1 MASATQDLEGFVR
14 EALRHA
20 SRETVE
26 RTLLDAG
33 WPEHQ
38 VRNALAAYAQSEF
51 PIPVPRPRPY
61 LSAREAF
68 LFLVLFTTLYLSAF
82 HLGRM
87 LFEFIN
93 EAFPD
98 AAVQQWGTS
107 PMDRLRW
114 SFASLVIAFPVFLF
128 VSRLIGR
135 ELQRDPVRRLSP
147 IRRWLTY
154 ITLFIA
160 VTILICDFTTLV
172 YNALGGE
179 LTIRFVLKVL
189 VVAVIAGTIFW
200 YYLRDLRREEHVA

>member
-1 MASATQDLEGFVR
+1 MATATHDLETFVR

-20 SRETVE
+20 PREAVE

-38 VRNALAAYAQSEF
+38 VRDALAAYAPSEF
-51 PIPVPRPRPY
+51 PIPVPRPRPH

-93 EAFPD
+93 QAFPD
-98 AAVQQWGTS
+98 ASVTTYGKSA
-107 PMDRLRW
+107 MDRLRW
-114 SFASLVIAFPVFLF
+114 SFASVVIAFPVFLF

-135 ELQRDPVRRLSP
+135 ELARDPVKRLSP

-154 ITLFIA
+154 ITLFVA
-160 VTILICDFTTLV
+160 VTVLICDFTTLI

-179 LTIRFVLKVL
+179 LTIRFLLKVL
-189 VVAVIAGTIFW
+189 VVAVIAGTVFW
-200 YYLRDLRREEHVA
+200 YYLRDLRREERVA